1 MKLNVI
7 IILKIMAIIMKN
19 RLLYLDYYTIM
30 YHSNKFSDLHTG
42 RFKWSWDLR
51 KHI

>member
-19 RLLYLDYYTIM
+19 RLNIYILNI
-30 YHSNKFSDLHTG
+30 
-42 RFKWSWDLR
+42 
-51 KHI
+51 